1 MAVTDWSSSTCT
13 QLDLDLIEE
22 YLRENLGEVLKAEEG
37 PPSTNRGTEHHV
49 NLRESTWLGQVDSE
63 WTFSPFPQWTKEEQ
77 LTRASGVG
85 IEGMSPVDTR
95 NQYQRWDQP
104 DCLVPLTRSTSLGS
118 LLSCSS
124 SSNSDSESQS
134 ASLGWDGASASPC
147 VDPVCGSPPHAP
159 MAGRKKERLFQFLYE
174 MLQDPGMRNC
184 IWWVHSDDGTFQF
197 SSQNKELLACLW
209 GWRKGNRKTMTYQ
222 KMARALR
229 NYTRTGKICKVK
241 KKLTY
246 QFDRDTLSSLG
257 HSVPSAPL

>member
-1 MAVTDWSSSTCT
+1 MAVTDRTSPTCT

-22 YLRENLGEVLKAEEG
+22 YLRENQGEVLKAEEE
-37 PPSTNRGTEHHV
+37 PPSTSRGTEDHL
-49 NLRESTWLGQVDSE
+49 NLRESAWLGQVNFE
-63 WTFSPFPQWTKEEQ
+63 WTFSPIPQWTKEEQ
-77 LTRASGVG
+77 LVSGVS

-95 NQYQRWDQP
+95 NQYQRRDLP
-104 DCLVPLTRSTSLGS
+104 DCVPLTRSTSLGS

-147 VDPVCGSPPHAP
+147 ADPVCGSPPHAP

-184 IWWVHSDDGTFQF
+184 IWWVHSEDGTFQF
-197 SSQNKELLACLW
+197 SSQNKELLAYLW

-229 NYTRTGKICKVK
+229 NYAHTGKICKVK
-241 KKLTY
+241 RKLTY
-246 QFDRDTLSSLG
+246 RFDKDTLSSLG
-257 HSVPSAPL
+257 HSIQSSPL